1 VSAVQDKCRFGGA
14 RKGRDAL
21 RRWLPILLVA
31 VALTGCSK
39 QQKIRSALIDAGIPP
54 PMADCMAR
62 EMAEHLSTDELRT
75 LSRVEDVAKGNV
87 GQWTLVDYVDA
98 ARRIGDPK
106 VVAIVGAAA
115 AYCSAI
121 SRQR

>member
-1 VSAVQDKCRFGGA
+1 M
-14 RKGRDAL
+14 
-21 RRWLPILLVA
+21 RWLPIVLFVA

-39 QQKIRSALIDAGIPP
+39 QQKIRSGLIEAGVPP
-54 PMADCMAR
+54 PVADCMAH

-75 LSRVEDVAKGNV
+75 LSRLEDVAKGNM
-87 GQWTLVDYVDA
+87 GQWILVDYVDA

-106 VVAIVGAAA
+106 VVAVVGAAA
-115 AYCSAI
+115 AYCSAV

>member
-1 VSAVQDKCRFGGA
+1 M
-14 RKGRDAL
+14 
-21 RRWLPILLVA
+21 RWLPITLLA
-31 VALTGCSK
+31 AIALTGCSK
-39 QQKIRSALIDAGIPP
+39 QEKIRSGLVDAGVPAP
-54 PMADCMAR
+54 VADCMSR

-106 VVAIVGAAA
+106 VVAVVGAAA
-115 AYCSAI
+115 AYCSAV
-121 SRQR
+121 SQQR